1 MSNIN
6 PNCDGS
12 HCRHGFKE
20 VRQYPLSSG
29 GVLCLCLP
37 CFANA
42 NMYRYNRAK
51 ETGRPEDWPQ
61 VSWATAEVAFDKYGE
76 PFDPEAAIRQGIVNY
91 HQNSDGDDNEQ

>member
-12 HCRHGFKE
+12 HCRHGHKE

-29 GVLCLCLP
+29 SNLCLCLP

-76 PFDPEAAIRQGIVNY
+76 PFDAETAARQGIVNY
-91 HQNSDGDDNEQ
+91 HQNRDGGDNE